1 MKENVINNAPREIAP
16 AVENNAPRVASEK
29 ENVVINFASDES
41 REAEARALKTRE
53 AEASDATKR
62 RENAVSLLKSAREN
76 LKALRESEATANYN
90 AARSRFAAGK
100 ATAADRVLLKNYAAA
115 SFARS
120 ILEAAAASRAAIEA
134 TDAAKKATKA
144 IRDKERETS
153 LSRALR
159 DLIDILPLYNAKFS
173 LFGFTLEAADVAP
186 YLFKIDNLTPF
197 LFAPTADG
205 ARVANLRRGKLTPV
219 TNWTAARA
227 ADILIDNAVISAAV
241 EAAPRAAILEALNA
255 RDNAAALK
263 AEAAAIAEIISD
275 RKKRADGL
283 QRTIKN
289 PRSRAET
296 KARAAA
302 DLEALNAEIS
312 QYNAKFQK
320 ATEAASEAAK
330 KAAALRAVALEAA
343 EIAPADLQRVE
354 ALRDTLNN
362 AKAEAAAAL
371 NAAISAKNIAASIAA
386 SEARK
391 QKKSVNAD
399 LLKKADPAALL
410 ATEAPADVAKEIAA
424 ARAFAPADLEKAI
437 AAARVADNA
446 AAALREA
453 SEAEAA
459 AIKESAKADPAARYR
474 VLLEI
479 ASDAMKAAR
488 EAKAKKAKAAD
499 VKETPEISDRD
510 FIKIAEESEAA
521 DATAAAAL
529 EALNA
534 ESPAADQIRAAAEAL
549 RQQREATPEAE
560 ASDPA
565 AAVA

>member
-1 MKENVINNAPREIAP
+1 MKENVINNVQREIAP

-76 LKALRESEATANYN
+76 LQALRESEATANYN

-100 ATAADRVLLKNYAAA
+100 ATAADRVLLNNYAAA

-120 ILEAAAASRAAIEA
+120 ILEAAAARRAAIEA

-159 DLIDILPLYNAKFS
+159 DLSDMLDLYNAKFA

-312 QYNAKFQK
+312 QYNAKYQK

-354 ALRDTLNN
+354 ALRCTLNN

-437 AAARVADNA
+437 AAARVYDNA

-459 AIKESAKADPAARYR
+459 AIKESVKADPAARYR

-488 EAKAKKAKAAD
+488 EAKAKNAKAAD
-499 VKETPEISDRD
+499 VKETPELSDRD